1 MLVILKIPVV
11 YLCAVVW
18 WAIRAEPLPLEGA
31 GRLAPLS
38 PTPPEC
44 GWRAQ
49 RRARAPAWP
58 RAARRRSRAQARTA
72 RVHAALGCACERR
85 LRSGDVQTLV
95 DGRHGR
101 GLPRDDLHLRQLSG
115 AGLAPD
121 AASSRSRS

>member
-31 GRLAPLS
+31 GRLAHLS

-49 RRARAPAWP
+49 RTRVLRRGPLPRGGGRTCRPVRLASTRARV
-58 RAARRRSRAQARTA
+58 
-72 RVHAALGCACERR
+72 RV
-85 LRSGDVQTLV
+85 
-95 DGRHGR
+95 
-101 GLPRDDLHLRQLSG
+101 
-115 AGLAPD
+115 
-121 AASSRSRS
+121 